1 MDNSKR
7 IIKRIVAVLII
18 IVSLF
23 SCSREGTLPL
33 WMIGNWQTQVGD
45 YQVTEIWQL
54 TNGKLVG
61 TTVWKNKQTQFEEKS
76 AISVVDNALKLRIVL
91 GKRIVIFRANS
102 SNSDTL
108 VFKNNSND
116 FPKRICYT
124 STSKN
129 KLSAWIENYPNDP
142 NKITFSHKR
151 IVHTEH

>member
-7 IIKRIVAVLII
+7 IIERIVAVLII

-23 SCSREGTLPL
+23 ACSRGSTLPL

-45 YQVTEIWQL
+45 YQVTENWQL

-61 TTVWKNKQTQFEEKS
+61 NTIWKNNQTHFDEKS
-76 AISVVDNALKLRIVL
+76 TISVTEKGLKLHIVI
-91 GKRIVIFRANS
+91 GKRVVVFRANS

-108 VFKNNSND
+108 VFKINSND

-124 STSKN
+124 LTSEN
-129 KLSAWIENYPNDP
+129 KLSAWIENKPNDP